1 MDEVR
6 TRRAHRDGHGW
17 EEAAGYSRAV
27 RVGDWIH
34 VSGTTAAGEDST
46 HSPADDVHAQ
56 TLAALQR
63 GMAAITALG
72 GGRED
77 VVRSRVYLVPG
88 TDWEAAARAHA
99 QMLGDVA
106 PANTTLFVHG
116 LIGPGFLVEIEL
128 DAYCGHRA

>member
-6 TRRAHRDGHGW
+6 ARRAHRDGHGW

-34 VSGTTAAGEDST
+34 VSGTTAAGEDGT
-46 HSPADDVHAQ
+46 DSPADDVHTQ
-56 TLAALQR
+56 TLGALQR
-63 GMAAITALG
+63 GMAAVTALG
-72 GGRED
+72 GARED

-99 QMLGDVA
+99 QVLGDVA
-106 PANTTLFVHG
+106 PANTTLFVHD
-116 LIGPGFLVEIEL
+116 LVGPGFLVEIEL
-128 DAYCGHRA
+128 DAYCGHRS